1 MMSPRWWLLAAVLGS
16 TCAWTLS
23 SSTGAPPCGSVCA
36 VSVRTAQRRIGTE
49 SAEEVAGLDELE
61 QSLGIILRTPE
72 GSQPGRPHFGSRL
85 VTVVDRPALELTPL
99 VASEVPRA
107 VRVSD
112 PRISVHSA
120 RVVSIS
126 SSGSLV
132 VRVVWSPA
140 DGESV
145 RSSDVQVT
153 A

>member
-1 MMSPRWWLLAAVLGS
+1 MMSTRRKLFTAILASAW
-16 TCAWTLS
+16 AWTPS
-23 SSTGAPPCGSVCA
+23 SSTVAARCSSVSA

-49 SAEEVAGLDELE
+49 ADEEVAGLDELE

-99 VASEVPRA
+99 VAAEVPRA

-112 PRISVHSA
+112 PRIAVHSA
-120 RVVSIS
+120 KVVSIS